1 MQRMWEAMDRPSAE
15 RFHEELKKRNYPVDL
30 GAAKAFVREVPS
42 GSSSSRPQDLSPEIQ
57 AYGERL
63 AAGPMNAEDYERRKA
78 VLAAIAR
85 RTGEVEGAELAN
97 LKAFHTLL
105 LQREAEYRRTRAAP
119 TRKQKTVEGDELIA
133 RLRAGGQLSAEDAQR
148 AYRLIHVLRER
159 KRARPEMNARW
170 DEELAIVVPKL
181 RAFRE
186 AHPEWRPGG

>member
-1 MQRMWEAMDRPSAE
+1 MDRPSAE

-42 GSSSSRPQDLSPEIQ
+42 GSSSSRLQDLSPEIQ
-57 AYGERL
+57 AYGGRL
-63 AAGPMNAEDYERRKA
+63 AAGPMNAEDCEIRKA

-119 TRKQKTVEGDELIA
+119 RKKTQEGDELIA
-133 RLRAGGQLSAEDAQR
+133 RLRAGGELSAEDAQR
-148 AYRLIHVLRER
+148 AYRLTRALRER
-159 KRARPEMNARW
+159 KRARPDMNARW
-170 DEELAIVVPKL
+170 DEESAIVVPKL

-186 AHPEWRPGG
+186 AYPEWRPGG